1 MGTVLD
7 VEYSNIQNNV
17 VIAKE
22 RQVTTTGERASFANA
37 NPVQFVK
44 VTALVPGGVRDY
56 RDLVNGSILYYGTVA
71 PLGNQ
76 TNTDVYTPPVSD
88 PVDMQPGQVA
98 RGTYKLTRSV
108 LVSATNQ
115 TVSYTADIVR
125 ELTYQGR
132 ETFRSAVGTF
142 NACRFTQ
149 KQVTSSSDGVVT
161 TNIDIYVAAEGPY
174 RGQQLKVDTSEAT
187 QMAYAPK

>member
-1 MGTVLD
+1 MLD

-17 VIAKE
+17 VVAKE
-22 RQVTTTGERASFANA
+22 RQITTTGDRASFAGA
-37 NPVQFVK
+37 SPVQFVK

-56 RDLVNGSILYYGTVA
+56 RDLVNGSILYYGTTA

-98 RGTYKLTRSV
+98 RGTYKLSRTV
-108 LVSATNQ
+108 VVNANNQ
-115 TVSYTADIVR
+115 TFTLPVDVTR

-132 ETFRSAVGTF
+132 ETYRSAVGTF
-142 NACRFTQ
+142 SACKFTQ
-149 KQVTSSSDGVVT
+149 KQVSSSADGVVT
-161 TNIDIYVAAEGPY
+161 TTIDIYVAAEGPY

-187 QMAYAPK
+187 QMAYSPK